1 MSRNSSRDSRTRS
14 NEEVRR
20 RTVNP
25 EVRGGA
31 LGVSQMLGSRSGN
44 LGLQEEEPTDLEGGG
59 REKLKGK
66 ASLGR

>member
-25 EVRGGA
+25 GVRGRSTSSESDVGFEVWKF
-31 LGVSQMLGSRSGN
+31 GVTGRGTNRL
-44 LGLQEEEPTDLEGGG
+44 GG
-59 REKLKGK
+59 RWKGEIE
-66 ASLGR
+66 R